1 MIEFET
7 YKICS
12 FDTYDYFIMDKDGK
26 LKEERTY
33 KSLFLRLF
41 KILFCENLEKCKKE
55 PYLFLSLFC
64 KISQDFPI
72 SNIVSSE
79 YLNYFVYLITNY
91 KIDELSNIS
100 NKNNNKFSLTEI
112 KAKSLKIFCQIILS
126 CKTPSMILLQKESPY
141 LALKLNDLSKYPKL
155 PLNFEKIYT
164 KEFIIYFLLNNNE
177 ETLIEKM
184 LCHLCWEDVLV
195 SERIMFIVNSFLKNN
210 FYLISYPF
218 IENAAFNV
226 AKIFNVNDKY
236 IHKRLETLF
245 ELEDDENYTLIKYYI
260 DNKYKNSDATVGGLY
275 IISKIIEKYDI
286 AFEYFK
292 KNKNKL
298 EWVKEYYVEFFE
310 GKFKLSFIDK
320 VHPDIFSDIE
330 TQIINRLEI

>member
-1 MIEFET
+1 MKENHEI
-7 YKICS
+7 KI
-12 FDTYDYFIMDKDGK
+12 
-26 LKEERTY
+26 KEINIVNKNKKQKHIHERNART
-33 KSLFLRLF
+33 K
-41 KILFCENLEKCKKE
+41 
-55 PYLFLSLFC
+55 
-64 KISQDFPI
+64 KISVISD
-72 SNIVSSE
+72 SNIHLNFISE
-79 YLNYFVYLITNY
+79 
-91 KIDELSNIS
+91 E
-100 NKNNNKFSLTEI
+100 
-112 KAKSLKIFCQIILS
+112 
-126 CKTPSMILLQKESPY
+126 
-141 LALKLNDLSKYPKL
+141 KLN
-155 PLNFEKIYT
+155 EKGS
-164 KEFIIYFLLNNNE
+164 NNE

-184 LCHLCWEDVLV
+184 LCHLCWEDDLV

-275 IISKIIEKYDI
+275 IISKIIEKYEN